1 MNARQRFIDV
11 LNFKLPSDR
20 LPMVEWAAWWD
31 VTIDR
36 WIKEGLPADCDF
48 RTQGGFARSQ
58 QHFGLDVLYCL
69 SAGPIGN
76 NCPRPESHGAGI
88 LKNEAEYEKLLPDLY
103 PETAIDRLCQQAKDL
118 KQDHARGDIIV
129 RLWLDG
135 FFWFPR
141 SLFGIEDHFYAFYD
155 QPELMQRM
163 NHDLIEHHKRTLDR
177 LLDILVPDMVGFA
190 EDMSY
195 NHGAML
201 SEDLFA
207 QFVAPCYRTLVPQ
220 LKAAGMKVFVDSDGL
235 VDELLPW
242 LVDCGI
248 EGIYPLER
256 QSGVDVAA
264 IREHYPEFLMLGGYN
279 KLVMNQGEAAIRQ
292 EFERLLPVMRQG
304 GFIPSVDHQTPPGVS
319 LADYETYIRLFA
331 EYARKAVSR

>member
-1 MNARQRFIDV
+1 MMNARQRFIDV
-11 LNFKLPSDR
+11 LNFKLPPDR

-36 WIKEGLPADCDF
+36 WIKEGLDPHLDF
-48 RTQGGFARSQ
+48 RRSGGFARSQ

-69 SAGPIGN
+69 AAPPIGSQ
-76 NCPRPESHGAGI
+76 CPIPESHGAGI
-88 LKNEAEYEKLLPDLY
+88 LKDEAEYEKYLPDLY
-103 PETAIDRLCQQAKDL
+103 TDTAIDRLCQQARDL
-118 KQDHARGDIIV
+118 KQEHARGDIII

-141 SLFGIEDHFYAFYD
+141 TLFGIEDHFYAFYD

-163 NHDLIEHHKRTLDR
+163 NQDLVQYHRRTLDR

-195 NHGAML
+195 NHGPML
-201 SEDLFA
+201 SKDLFDA
-207 QFVAPCYRTLVPQ
+207 FVAPGYRALVPQ
-220 LKAAGMKVFVDSDGL
+220 LKSAGMKVFVDSDGL
-235 VDELLPW
+235 VEGLLPW

-264 IREHYPEFLMLGGYN
+264 IRENYPRFLMLGGYN
-279 KLVMNQGEAAIRQ
+279 KLVINQGEAAIRE

-319 LADYETYIRLFA
+319 LADYETYIRVFT
-331 EYARKAVSR
+331 EYAQKAVK